1 MKIVLSRSEKDLIFD
16 SLTPE
21 QKEFIQHHVKR
32 GKKTAFANVM
42 ATDKGMVIPEHAD
55 LDEAEMLLD
64 EWILEDYI
72 DNGFTNPE
80 TPCECGRPLRYQY
93 IVRHKV
99 TNEIRR
105 FGIEHFKEHTGFLPE
120 IISEIRKGFNVIDY
134 EMDELLLKFKNN
146 WKLRE
151 EIPFLADDF
160 EIPEEFQSYLDIDLP
175 LLDKHIEKLKKLIRE
190 HMEQVRE
197 QRTFEYSKSQSPTP
211 SFTSFDIEDYIFED
225 TFRVDP
231 ESFSKDKALEFLESG
246 VSSTRII
253 CELLIKHG
261 YASTERYLTG
271 KPKIYEPICMF
282 LESLASR
289 DVLKRGQILGKD
301 DRYYHFK

>member
-1 MKIVLSRSEKDLIFD
+1 MKIVLSRSEKDTILD

-21 QKEFIQHHVKR
+21 QKVFIEHHVKR

-42 ATDKGMVIPEHAD
+42 AADKGMVIPEHAD
-55 LDEAEMLLD
+55 LEEAEMLLD

-93 IVRHKV
+93 IVRHKA
-99 TNEIRR
+99 TNETRR
-105 FGIEHFKEHTGFLPE
+105 FGIEHFKEHTGFSPE

-134 EMDELLLKFKNN
+134 EMDEILFKFQNHWN
-146 WKLRE
+146 LRE
-151 EIPFLADDF
+151 EIPFLPDDF
-160 EIPEEFQSYLDIDLP
+160 EMPEKFQKYLEVGLP
-175 LLDKHIEKLKKLIRE
+175 LLDKHIEEFKKLIRDY
-190 HMEQVRE
+190 MEQVRE
-197 QRTFEYSKSQSPTP
+197 QRSFDYSESQSPSP
-211 SFTSFDIEDYIFED
+211 FYASFDIEDYIFED

-246 VSSTRII
+246 VSSTRIL

-261 YASTERYLTG
+261 YASVERYLTG
-271 KPKIYEPICMF
+271 KPKIYGPVCLY
-282 LESLASR
+282 LESLTAR
-289 DVLKRGQILGKD
+289 DVVKRGQILGKD